1 MISSGEGFMILF
13 IYGARGAG
21 LEVYDLVTRNNKLKE
36 KYSTIYFIDDFV
48 DETDYYGTKTIHFT
62 SCKEYI
68 KNDDAEFIIAVGEPT
83 ARKMLFDKIK
93 LAGYSLATL
102 IDETAVISD
111 TAQISEG
118 CAISAYAIVSAE
130 VVIKENCFVMFE
142 SIIGHH
148 AFIESNCVICPKA
161 TVGGHSRVGAQ
172 TFLGLGSS
180 MMQRVNIGNE
190 AIVGMGSMVFRD
202 VEDGTTVIGNPA
214 RVTKGNSEHK
224 VFG

>member
-1 MISSGEGFMILF
+1 MILF

-21 LEVYDLVTRNNKLKE
+21 IEVHDLVVRNNKLKE
-36 KYSTIYFIDDFV
+36 KYSSIYFIDDFV

-62 SCKEYI
+62 SCKGYM
-68 KNDDAEFIIAVGEPT
+68 KNDDAEFIIAVGEPA

-93 LAGYSLATL
+93 LAGYAFATL
-102 IDETAVISD
+102 IDETAIISE
-111 TAQISEG
+111 TARISEG
-118 CAISAYAIVSAE
+118 CVINAYAIVSAE
-130 VVIKENCFVMFE
+130 VIIKENCFIMFE

-148 AFIESNCVICPKA
+148 AFIESHCLICPKA
-161 TVGGHSRVGAQ
+161 TVGGHSRIGTQ

-180 MMQRVNIGNE
+180 MMQRVNIGKK
-190 AIVGMGSMVFRD
+190 AIVGLGSMVFRD
-202 VEDGTTVIGNPA
+202 VEDNTTVIGNPA

>member
-1 MISSGEGFMILF
+1 MILF
-13 IYGARGAG
+13 IYGAKGAG
-21 LEVYDLVTRNNKLKE
+21 IEVYDLVERNNKLKE
-36 KYSTIYFIDDFV
+36 KYSTIYFIDDF
-48 DETDYYGTKTIHFT
+48 EEEKDYYGTKTIHFT
-62 SCKEYI
+62 SCKEYL
-68 KNDDAEFIIAVGEPT
+68 KNDDAEFIIAVGEPA
-83 ARKMLFDKIK
+83 ARKMLFNKIK

-102 IDETAVISD
+102 IDVTAVISD

-118 CAISAYAIVSAE
+118 CVIGAYTIVSSEA
-130 VVIKENCFVMFE
+130 VIKENCFVMFE

-172 TFLGLGSS
+172 AFLGLGSS

-202 VEDGTTVIGNPA
+202 VEGGTTVIGNPA